1 MPGPATLGKVAGSLV
16 LEDLLGGGGP
26 TVQACNK
33 VARCL
38 PLGPPIT
45 SCSMRI
51 LGDNRVTDK
60 TEVKRAPPETG
71 SGNEERMRAGLPSLI
86 PHSLD
91 NITGIPKP
99 SFTVS

>member
-1 MPGPATLGKVAGSLV
+1 MAGSLV
-16 LEDLLGGGGP
+16 PENLLGGGGL

-38 PLGPPIT
+38 PLGPPNT
-45 SCSMRI
+45 SCGMRI
-51 LGDNRVTDK
+51 LGDNPVTDK
-60 TEVKRAPPETG
+60 SEIKRHPPETD
-71 SGNEERMRAGLPSLI
+71 SGNEERMWAGLPSLT

-91 NITGIPKP
+91 NITSIPKP